1 MATGAP
7 QDQREEEEEDEEH
20 RDEREDVESTGKAL
34 LFLLAV
40 AEQAFLL
47 DRRGVPPWHVV
58 PVAISA
64 RHAVVEGDLP
74 GAGRR
79 REAGG
84 EGIPGMVVVGR
95 GARRCG
101 VVRCGRRPVAVF
113 QWALDVVGGPGR
125 GGRRGRQRDAR
136 RLRLRLGMLPVSVH
150 GDRDAYFD
158 LFFFLLLLSSLEGKP
173 QLRQAFFPS
182 SLLQS
187 SGDKEM
193 GTCYARQCYQ

>member
-1 MATGAP
+1 MVTGAP
-7 QDQREEEEEDEEH
+7 QYQREEEEEDEEQ

-47 DRRGVPPWHVV
+47 DPCGVPPWHVV

-101 VVRCGRRPVAVF
+101 MVRCDRRPVAVF

-125 GGRRGRQRDAR
+125 RGRRGRQRDAR
-136 RLRLRLGMLPVSVH
+136 RLRLRLGMLPVGVH
-150 GDRDAYFD
+150 TYFD
-158 LFFFLLLLSSLEGKP
+158 LFFFFFLLMLSSLDGKP